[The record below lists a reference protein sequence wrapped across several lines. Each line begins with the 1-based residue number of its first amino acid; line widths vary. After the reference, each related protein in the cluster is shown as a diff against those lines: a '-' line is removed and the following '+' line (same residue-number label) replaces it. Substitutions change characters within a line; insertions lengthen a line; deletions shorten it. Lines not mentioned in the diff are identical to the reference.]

1 MQTPPPLGRHP
12 ARQTTPKADTPQVDN
27 TPSET
32 ATAADGT
39 HPTGMHSCYHL
50 LLDIAEF
57 FRINTDIHFILQ
69 QLEHWSLKN
78 NSTVIINGLFCY
90 LLLIACYFWCGT
102 MRNYISLLNFYFVK
116 STFIVFFLKNWRTSV
131 HIVGPLIPLFW
142 TFGDVYLG
150 FWGLIGLIS
159 IISNCLLVWLTNS
172 GNWASGECCTWGVG
186 YRRG

>member
-1 MQTPPPLGRHP
+1 MFSQVSVILFTGGVYTPFHLARHPPSRHSPCRHPLPWADTLPGRHLPRQTP
-12 ARQTTPKADTPQVDN
+12 PQVDN

-50 LLDIAEF
+50 LLDRAEF

-90 LLLIACYFWCGT
+90 LLLIACYF
-102 MRNYISLLNFYFVK
+102 
-116 STFIVFFLKNWRTSV
+116 
-131 HIVGPLIPLFW
+131 
-142 TFGDVYLG
+142 
-150 FWGLIGLIS
+150 
-159 IISNCLLVWLTNS
+159 
-172 GNWASGECCTWGVG
+172 
-186 YRRG
+186 